1 MITKNKEKTS
11 NFLLTTTNFAI
22 LLSFLFN
29 LSFPQISFAYSIDG
43 KNTRNEVIK
52 AAVKQKIPVKKY
64 GKNVAYTKIVTLT
77 AYSSTVDQCDSTP
90 FITASGTRVHNG
102 TIAANFLKF
111 GTKVRIP
118 EYFGNKVFTVEDRTH
133 PRYGNRIDIW
143 MKTRS
148 DALNFGI
155 RNLKIEVLK

>member
-1 MITKNKEKTS
+1 MISRNKEKTS
-11 NFLLTTTNFAI
+11 NFPLKAINFAI
-22 LLSFLFN
+22 LLSFVFN
-29 LSFPQISFAYSIDG
+29 LSFPQVSFASSIND
-43 KNTRNEVIK
+43 KDTRNEILK
-52 AAVKQKIPVKKY
+52 AAVKQKIPAKKY
-64 GKNVAYTKIVTLT
+64 GKNVAFTKYVTIT

-90 FITASGTRVHNG
+90 FITANGTRVHSG

-118 EYFGNKVFTVEDRTH
+118 EYFGNKIFTVEDRTH
-133 PRYGNRIDIW
+133 PRYGNRVDVW

-155 RNLKIEVLK
+155 RKLKIEVLK